1 MMNAQT
7 TTKTNHYFRAMTAL
21 AMLASVLV
29 VISAAR
35 PVHASTTFTV
45 NLSDDRA
52 DASPGNGTCSA
63 VNFGA
68 FCTLR
73 AAIQEANATPGADT
87 INFDIPAPDVA
98 SISPETALPPITQ
111 SVTIDGYTQPG
122 ASPNTKTVGDDAVLK
137 VQLDGSKVPS
147 EIGLEIDTSDSSVIK
162 GLAINRFAVGISIG
176 GDSIAN
182 RIEGNFI
189 GTNPMG
195 TLNRGNSGSG
205 VVLGNGSSETV
216 VGGDTPAARNVLS
229 GNANGVLVFS
239 SSFNRIQ
246 GNYVGTDKSGTKRLG
261 NRFDGALIQFSSDT
275 TIGGTTAATR
285 NVISA
290 NGEDGLL
297 LEVSNGAKV
306 LGNRIG
312 TTANGTG
319 ALGNDGDGVFV
330 FGSNNFVGDPS
341 ALTPKGANTIAFNAG
356 DGVGVGGD
364 ANTGNAIADNSIFSN
379 GGLGI
384 DLLGGF
390 ENAAGVTANDTG
402 DLDNGPNNLQNFPV
416 LTSAKTVSGKTTITG
431 KLSSTPNSGHN
442 IQFFSSPSGN
452 EGKKFFGEK
461 GFVTTDGSGNAT
473 FTFSPA
479 SAVPVGQIITATG
492 VAQNSSSS
500 TSEFSAPRKV
510 TSATTLAPPDTTK
523 LSGPSGVTKSPTA
536 HFEFASTDPVA
547 TFECSLD
554 GGEYYECS
562 SPENINGLSEGAHTF
577 LVRDRNE
584 EGGVDASPATWRW
597 EVNTNKM

>member
-1 MMNAQT
+1 MMNTQT
-7 TTKTNHYFRAMTAL
+7 MTKTNHYFRAMTVLVAL
-21 AMLASVLV
+21 AMLASLLV
-29 VISAAR
+29 VLSAR

-52 DASPGNGTCSA
+52 DASPGNGTCSV

-73 AAIQEANATPGADT
+73 SAIQEANATPGADT

-98 SISPETALPPITQ
+98 TISPETALPPITQ

-122 ASPNTKTVGDDAVLK
+122 ASPNIKTVGDNAVLK

-162 GLAINRFAVGISIG
+162 GLAINRFATGISIG
-176 GDSIAN
+176 GDSIGN
-182 RIEGNFI
+182 RIEGNFV
-189 GTNPMG
+189 GTDPTG

-216 VGGDTPAARNVLS
+216 VGGDALAARNVLS
-229 GNANGVLVFS
+229 GNANGVLVFGS
-239 SSFNRIQ
+239 NFNRIQ
-246 GNYVGTDKSGTKRLG
+246 GNYMGTDKSGTKGLG
-261 NRFDGALIQFSSDT
+261 NRFDRALIQFSSDT
-275 TIGGTTAATR
+275 TIGGTTTASR

-297 LEVSNGAKV
+297 LDFSNDSRL

-341 ALTPKGANTIAFNAG
+341 VLTSKGANTIAFNAE
-356 DGVGVGGD
+356 DGIGVAGGTS
-364 ANTGNAIADNSIFSN
+364 TGNAIADNSIFSN

-390 ENAAGVTANDTG
+390 ENAAEVTANDPG
-402 DLDNGPNNLQNFPV
+402 DLDNGPNDPQNFPV
-416 LTSAKTVSGKTTITG
+416 LTSARTVSGKTTPTGSSAPPPTPAIT
-431 KLSSTPNSGHN
+431 
-442 IQFFSSPSGN
+442 FSSSRALRATRARSTSARSPSAPTGA
-452 EGKKFFGEK
+452 
-461 GFVTTDGSGNAT
+461 AT
-473 FTFSPA
+473 PA
-479 SAVPVGQIITATG
+479 S
-492 VAQNSSSS
+492 
-500 TSEFSAPRKV
+500 
-510 TSATTLAPPDTTK
+510 
-523 LSGPSGVTKSPTA
+523 PSP
-536 HFEFASTDPVA
+536 
-547 TFECSLD
+547 LR
-554 GGEYYECS
+554 
-562 SPENINGLSEGAHTF
+562 
-577 LVRDRNE
+577 VRWGWGSR
-584 EGGVDASPATWRW
+584 
-597 EVNTNKM
+597 